1 MTANP
6 TEPFSLGP
14 NADRLLSWREVRSR
28 TGLSRTTAWRL
39 QNSGAFPRPVA
50 LSPGRVG
57 WRETEIAAWTA
68 TLAPRT
74 RPPPARPRP
83 VQPIDHQAAPPAPAA
98 RSVSPEPREPIAAA
112 SQPAGR
118 RRASVAPGQLS
129 FDF

>member
-6 TEPFSLGP
+6 TEPFGLGP
-14 NADRLLSWREVRSR
+14 HADRLLSWREVRVR

-39 QNSGAFPRPVA
+39 QNAGAFPRPVA

-68 TLAPRT
+68 NLGPR
-74 RPPPARPRP
+74 A
-83 VQPIDHQAAPPAPAA
+83 PAPAVRPA
-98 RSVSPEPREPIAAA
+98 PIQAKEPGLAPPHVLDIAPAA
-112 SQPAGR
+112 LPPVAGPAPVRRGR
-118 RRASVAPGQLS
+118 RKIRAAPGQLS

>member
-39 QNSGAFPRPVA
+39 QNTGAFPRPVA

-83 VQPIDHQAAPPAPAA
+83 VQAIDLPAAPAA
-98 RSVSPEPREPIAAA
+98 RTIPPEPREPIAAT
-112 SQPAGR
+112 SQPGGR